1 MLLLEGLM
9 IGIGIMSEDGQD
21 VRYGLAKE
29 YSGNKDS
36 TLILGSVC
44 RNITVQLCESER
56 LQRYIRLP

>member
-1 MLLLEGLM
+1 M